1 MIWLELKTVLYRIK
15 LFYDENKSTN
25 LLLLTMRIF
34 AESMSGFVK
43 LVSLSVDSKFL
54 KNFRFSSQ
62 SKSSSHDEFP
72 DDEF

>member
-1 MIWLELKTVLYRIK
+1 
-15 LFYDENKSTN
+15 
-25 LLLLTMRIF
+25 MRVF

-54 KNFRFSSQ
+54 KNLRFSSQ

-72 DDEF
+72 DDEFLKFKIINLLFDLLFNNFG